1 MIQFG
6 RKKPGRPPAVARR
19 TSVSFTADELAA
31 LGQLLAAGQVVLQ
44 PERRLPVIARL
55 KAAMTRLGVPVPK
68 GL

>member
-6 RKKPGRPPAVARR
+6 RKRPGRPPAVARR
-19 TSVSFTADELAA
+19 TSLSFTADELAA

-44 PERRLPVIARL
+44 PRRRLPVIARL
-55 KAAMTRLGVPVPK
+55 KAAMTRLGAPMPA

>member
-1 MIQFG
+1 
-6 RKKPGRPPAVARR
+6 VARR

-31 LGQLLAAGQVVLQ
+31 IGQLLAARQVILQ